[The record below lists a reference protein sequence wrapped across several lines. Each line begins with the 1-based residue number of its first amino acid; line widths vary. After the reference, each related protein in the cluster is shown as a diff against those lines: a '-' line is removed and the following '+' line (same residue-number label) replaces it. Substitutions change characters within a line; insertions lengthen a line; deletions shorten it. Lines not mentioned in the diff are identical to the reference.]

1 MTTAFFAGIV
11 ASDYWKAGPT
21 FTSSADL
28 LPLMPRICRPLTRP
42 RAALVAITEAYGD
55 FLGRY
60 YSLESARKLFMLFAN
75 LPGQTVAEL
84 AEKLFRIFHLIFPIF
99 RAHSQQFAHRFV
111 RNLHPV
117 QRQPVL
123 RRNVTDRRL
132 LRRPASFHALQYPFQ
147 HSDIFAVTGPQE
159 FAIRTLAAAVH
170 VHNLRPVCR
179 VAPGW
184 GPRAAVAGNRS
195 RRRLAGNAFPP
206 RVPFRSHGH
215 VRKQRIL
222 VQGPHHVL
230 IGLHSRAGGHAKES
244 RFRIDAAQISV
255 LAD

>member
-1 MTTAFFAGIV
+1 MKPCAALRKRKKFGRPAMTTAFFAGIV
-11 ASDYWKAGPT
+11 ASDCWKAGPT

-28 LPLMPRICRPLTRP
+28 PPLMPRICRPLARP

-147 HSDIFAVTGPQE
+147 HADIFAVTGPQE
-159 FAIRTLAAAVH
+159 FAIRTLAEPVH
-170 VHNLRPVCR
+170 VKNLRRFWYFLAQLQPVLKIIRHVVAAERQHAHR
-179 VAPGW
+179 V
-184 GPRAAVAGNRS
+184 
-195 RRRLAGNAFPP
+195 PP
-206 RVPFRSHGH
+206 RDAH
-215 VRKQRIL
+215 VACRCRGSPARHRGAPEYPTI
-222 VQGPHHVL
+222 
-230 IGLHSRAGGHAKES
+230 
-244 RFRIDAAQISV
+244 
-255 LAD
+255 

>member
-11 ASDYWKAGPT
+11 ASDCWKAGPT

-60 YSLESARKLFMLFAN
+60 HSLESARKLFMLFAN
-75 LPGQTVAEL
+75 LPRQALAEF

-132 LRRPASFHALQYPFQ
+132 LPCAAPFHALQNPLEYTN
-147 HSDIFAVTGPQE
+147 IFTVPRPQE
-159 FAIRTLAAAVH
+159 FSIRTLAEPVH
-170 VHNLRPVCR
+170 VKNLRRFCFFSP
-179 VAPGW
+179 
-184 GPRAAVAGNRS
+184 
-195 RRRLAGNAFPP
+195 
-206 RVPFRSHGH
+206 
-215 VRKQRIL
+215 
-222 VQGPHHVL
+222 
-230 IGLHSRAGGHAKES
+230 HSRPPS
-244 RFRIDAAQISV
+244 QIIPPFLPPENPPAHPRPPPSP
-255 LAD
+255 

>member
-11 ASDYWKAGPT
+11 ASDCWKAGPT

-28 LPLMPRICRPLTRP
+28 PPLMPRICRPLARP

-132 LRRPASFHALQYPFQ
+132 LPCAAPFHALQNPLEYTN
-147 HSDIFAVTGPQE
+147 IFTVPRPQE
-159 FAIRTLAAAVH
+159 FSIRTLAEPVH
-170 VHNLRPVCR
+170 VKNLRRLRYLSHPPETRSKVMR
-179 VAPGW
+179 PYYVR
-184 GPRAAVAGNRS
+184 RAHQGHWVT
-195 RRRLAGNAFPP
+195 PP
-206 RVPFRSHGH
+206 STH
-215 VRKQRIL
+215 VS
-222 VQGPHHVL
+222 PP
-230 IGLHSRAGGHAKES
+230 
-244 RFRIDAAQISV
+244 
-255 LAD
+255 